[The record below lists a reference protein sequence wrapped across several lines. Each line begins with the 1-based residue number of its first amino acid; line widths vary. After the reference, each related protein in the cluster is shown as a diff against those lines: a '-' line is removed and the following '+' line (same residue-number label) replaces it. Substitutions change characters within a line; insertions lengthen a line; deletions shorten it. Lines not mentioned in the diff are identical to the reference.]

1 VIEEMKANKQAEKK
15 AEENAAPDLLAK
27 MKAVQIKH
35 PLGKRKA
42 HAKTAPAKKEEVTDA
57 AKEAAEKPV
66 KAEKVRKP
74 KLVRRKLMLLKVEL
88 AQLGILKERALAFA
102 ADPRRN
108 ELLRAGLLH
117 LASLGEEEF
126 KAAVTKFQ
134 RIRKVR
140 KKNKKGKKK

>member
-1 VIEEMKANKQAEKK
+1 MIEKMKAKKQAEKK

-27 MKAVQIKH
+27 MKAVPIKH

-42 HAKTAPAKKEEVTDA
+42 HAKAEPAGREHVKEEAV
-57 AKEAAEKPV
+57 KPA

-108 ELLRAGLLH
+108 ELLRAGLLE
-117 LASLGEEEF
+117 LASLGEEQF
-126 KAAVTKFQ
+126 KAAIAKFQ
-134 RIRKVR
+134 RVR
-140 KKNKKGKKK
+140 KARKKSKKK

>member
-1 VIEEMKANKQAEKK
+1 MIEKMKAKKQAEKK

-27 MKAVQIKH
+27 MKAVPIKH

-42 HAKTAPAKKEEVTDA
+42 HAKAEPAGREPVKEEAV
-57 AKEAAEKPV
+57 KPA

-108 ELLRAGLLH
+108 ELLRAGLLE
-117 LASLGEEEF
+117 LASLGEEQF
-126 KAAVTKFQ
+126 KAAIAKFQ
-134 RIRKVR
+134 RVR
-140 KKNKKGKKK
+140 KARKKSKKK

>member
-1 VIEEMKANKQAEKK
+1 
-15 AEENAAPDLLAK
+15 
-27 MKAVQIKH
+27 
-35 PLGKRKA
+35 
-42 HAKTAPAKKEEVTDA
+42 
-57 AKEAAEKPV
+57 
-66 KAEKVRKP
+66 
-74 KLVRRKLMLLKVEL
+74 MLLKVEL

>member
-1 VIEEMKANKQAEKK
+1 VIEEMKTKKQAAEK

-42 HAKTAPAKKEEVTDA
+42 HAKAEPAT
-57 AKEAAEKPV
+57 KEAAEKPV

-134 RIRKVR
+134 RVR
-140 KKNKKGKKK
+140 KERRKSKKGKKK

>member
-1 VIEEMKANKQAEKK
+1 VIEKMKAKKQAEKK

-27 MKAVQIKH
+27 MKAVPIKH

-42 HAKTAPAKKEEVTDA
+42 HAKAEPAGREPVKEEAVKPAK
-57 AKEAAEKPV
+57 AEKPV

-102 ADPRRN
+102 ANPRRN
-108 ELLRAGLLH
+108 ELLRAGLLE
-117 LASLGEEEF
+117 LASLGEEQF
-126 KAAVTKFQ
+126 KAAIAKFQ
-134 RIRKVR
+134 RVR
-140 KKNKKGKKK
+140 KARKKSKKK

>member
-1 VIEEMKANKQAEKK
+1 VIEKMKAKKQAEKK

-27 MKAVQIKH
+27 MKAVPIKH
-35 PLGKRKA
+35 PLG
-42 HAKTAPAKKEEVTDA
+42 
-57 AKEAAEKPV
+57 

-108 ELLRAGLLH
+108 ELLRAGLLE
-117 LASLGEEEF
+117 LASLGEEQF
-126 KAAVTKFQ
+126 KAAIAKFQ
-134 RIRKVR
+134 RVR
-140 KKNKKGKKK
+140 KARKKSKKK